1 MKQKTNKMLIFTS
14 LAAYFTYFIHG
25 IGASILG
32 QYKPEFAA
40 AWGAKPLADGTLDVS
55 MVVSVIAALGL
66 GRLIS
71 LPFSGPLSDKYG
83 RKLSGIIGVLCYVAY
98 FFGMANSTSMAMGY
112 AFTLCHLLYNPF
124 KAFLCL
130 FFYTSQ
136 IIIQPSTCKQIQIYT
151 STIFFVTVKIR
162 SFFFN
167 P

>member
-112 AFTLCHLLYNPF
+112 AFAVIGGIANSFLDTCVSPTCMEIYVNNPSV
-124 KAFLCL
+124 ANL
-130 FFYTSQ
+130 FTKFSCFH
-136 IIIQPSTCKQIQIYT
+136 S
-151 STIFFVTVKIR
+151 
-162 SFFFN
+162 
-167 P
+167 